1 MYIIIINIIIIVIII
16 NIIIINIIIVIVI
29 NIITANTIVQHRK
42 MSNPKE
48 IKIEKTELA
57 REITMEEIESLKI
70 YIERLEDL

>member
-1 MYIIIINIIIIVIII
+1 
-16 NIIIINIIIVIVI
+16 
-29 NIITANTIVQHRK
+29 

-70 YIERLEDL
+70 YTERLEDL